1 MAAKLTKHRTQIYL
15 TDDQFRKVKMLART
29 ADSTMAEV
37 VRDAVNQYHVA
48 YSRGNRKVK
57 RVLDSDPFFKLDG
70 FLSGPKDLSIKH
82 DEYWDY

>member
-15 TDDQFRKVKMLART
+15 TDDQFRKVKMLAST

-48 YSRGNRKVK
+48 YSGGHRKVK
-57 RVLDSDPFFKLDG
+57 RGWDNDPFFELEG
-70 FLSGPKDLSIKH
+70 FFSGPKDLSIRH
-82 DEYWDY
+82 DDYWDD